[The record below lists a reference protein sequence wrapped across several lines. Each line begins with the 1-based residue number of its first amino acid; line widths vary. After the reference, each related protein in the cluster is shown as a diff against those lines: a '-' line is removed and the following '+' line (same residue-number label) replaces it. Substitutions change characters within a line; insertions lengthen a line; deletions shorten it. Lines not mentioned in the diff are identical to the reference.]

1 MYLRHPKINMISKV
15 ANITERIAML
25 TLVDESVL
33 LTEDEVIQ
41 PALLLGSLQAQ
52 NQDFDLL
59 LNEGN
64 SL

>member
-1 MYLRHPKINMISKV
+1 MISKV
-15 ANITERIAML
+15 ANITERLAML